1 MENRFTKCCFDFE
14 VVGCHSECN
23 RSKCKRNHDPA
34 FAVFYQRANNEYC
47 YCLNCKQLGQYW
59 RCILEDTNFLC
70 SSRCERC
77 KACKEMSHVFVEL
90 QDSYFFI
97 PNTKVSNNYEDKPY
111 QPVMWHVY
119 NRPSNK
125 KEFRIEIAKSIPHIG
140 LVLDYGQTC

>member
-1 MENRFTKCCFDFE
+1 
-14 VVGCHSECN
+14 
-23 RSKCKRNHDPA
+23 
-34 FAVFYQRANNEYC
+34 
-47 YCLNCKQLGQYW
+47 
-59 RCILEDTNFLC
+59 
-70 SSRCERC
+70 
-77 KACKEMSHVFVEL
+77 MSHAFVEL

-97 PNTKVSNNYEDKPY
+97 PNTKVTNKYEDKPY